1 MQWPFGAMS
10 LLNALFAHFHKLS
23 DNTDD
28 PIWVIRKQGH
38 SDFKNIVY
46 CIFLTLYKAD
56 KRARNKCF
64 VMNHNNRYTSMW
76 ILRIPIL
83 VIVKIFVENTD
94 IYNIFLY

>member
-1 MQWPFGAMS
+1 MQWPFSAMS

-46 CIFLTLYKAD
+46 CIFLILHKAD

-64 VMNHNNRYTSMW
+64 VMFANGYVNIKNPDVTNR
-76 ILRIPIL
+76 
-83 VIVKIFVENTD
+83 ENICEKT
-94 IYNIFLY
+94 II